1 MLQRHGRLHF
11 PKSLGLM
18 LSCQL
23 ANPIVVSA
31 KLTGVNPTPSGLFLP
46 ALPIDPQACI
56 GNSSV
61 PDPSDSRKKR
71 SS

>member
-1 MLQRHGRLHF
+1 MLQLRGRLHF

-31 KLTGVNPTPSGLFLP
+31 KLTGVNPTLSGLFLL
-46 ALPIDPQACI
+46 AH
-56 GNSSV
+56 
-61 PDPSDSRKKR
+61 
-71 SS
+71 